1 MSEEKFESAGGLQIF
16 FRSWR
21 PEGPARGVVAIVHGV
36 NSHPPLLTPL
46 NALYHA
52 AITVKDLPPRERAAW
67 RALFD
72 FYIFQDHGDPA
83 EHLPEAARGILG
95 RRTPE
100 LVARV
105 KAILARALGR

>member
-1 MSEEKFESAGGLQIF
+1 MVNFW
-16 FRSWR
+16 WR
-21 PEGPARGVVAIVHGV
+21 DGE
-36 NSHPPLLTPL
+36 PPLLTPL

-52 AITVKDLPPRERAAW
+52 AITMKDLPPREREAW

-72 FYIFQDHGDPA
+72 FYVYQDHGDPA
-83 EHLPEAARGILG
+83 AHLPEAARGILG

-105 KAILARALGR
+105 KAMLVRALGR